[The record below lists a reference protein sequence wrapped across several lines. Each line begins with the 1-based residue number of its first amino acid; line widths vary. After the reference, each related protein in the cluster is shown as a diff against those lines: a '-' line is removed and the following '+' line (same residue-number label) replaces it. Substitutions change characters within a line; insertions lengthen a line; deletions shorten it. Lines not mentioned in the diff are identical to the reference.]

1 MIEKIEKSQDLC
13 AEAGWYGYDI
23 MLTEAVSE
31 SFMMRLKPL
40 GNLVYLSGL
49 KQPFFKLENRGYLIK
64 GVLGA
69 YKIRIGVAYND
80 REVLEKIIASI
91 DAEFSKENLK
101 NDDI

>member
-23 MLTEAVSE
+23 TLTAAVSE
-31 SFMMRLKPL
+31 SFIVKLGPL

-49 KQPFFKLENRGYLIK
+49 KQPFFKLENRGYVIK

-69 YKIRIGVAYND
+69 DKIRIGVAYND
-80 REVLEKIIASI
+80 REVLEKIINYIEKINMAI
-91 DAEFSKENLK
+91 YN
-101 NDDI
+101 